1 MRPTNFYTPKTG
13 KFPSRQ
19 RSRRYRCL
27 LKHGL
32 SPGAPG
38 YNRQMRWAGSV
49 VACLLASAA
58 LTAQQAPPLLPCP
71 PAASEAQCN
80 PSKKEL
86 KEAREAFSR
95 GLKLQKTYPD
105 QAYEQFQHANDMV
118 PRNVEYVTA
127 REVARQQLVY
137 NHIER
142 GNSELQSGKQVEAL
156 ADFRSAVNL
165 DPNNRFAQERM
176 RDAVG
181 DAAPAPSGPPVI
193 VEQSQEIQLTPGQNL
208 ASFHFR
214 GDSKELI
221 ATIAR
226 SYGLSVQI
234 EDSVPSRRVSFD
246 IDNVDFFKAMEVVG
260 AVTKT
265 FWSPLTDKQILVAID
280 NPENRRQFERMA
292 MRTFYIPGIDTPA
305 ALTEIVN
312 LLRTL
317 LEIRSVT
324 PNAGSGT
331 IVVRAPQTTLD
342 AATQLLES
350 LDASRPEVMLDVHVY
365 QVSHTFARNIGVHI
379 PNQFNLFNIPASAL
393 AALGGQNIQD
403 LVNQLIASGGI
414 NQANNTAISALLA
427 QLQGQ
432 QNSIFSQPLA
442 TFGGGKTLTGVS
454 LDQLSAQLSLNEGWV
469 KTLDQ
474 ATLRA
479 SQGNDAT
486 FRMGSRYPILN
497 ASFAPVFNSAAIS
510 QVLQNNSFQAAFP
523 SFNYEDLGLTV
534 KAKPSITSDSNVSLQ
549 LEINLRALAGQ
560 SINGVPV
567 IGNREYKGSISL
579 ENGEPAVIAGQVSR
593 SETRD
598 LSGIPGLSQ
607 IPLLNKI
614 TSTNTK
620 QTEYDELLVVITP
633 HITRRGVGQN
643 TEVYLVK

>member
-1 MRPTNFYTPKTG
+1 M
-13 KFPSRQ
+13 
-19 RSRRYRCL
+19 
-27 LKHGL
+27 KHGL
-32 SPGAPG
+32 WPGAPG
-38 YNRQMRWAGSV
+38 YNRQMRRAGCV
-49 VACLLASAA
+49 VACLLVSAA
-58 LTAQQAPPLLPCP
+58 LSAQEAHPLLPCP

-86 KEAREAFSR
+86 KEAREAFAR

-105 QAYEQFQHANDMV
+105 QAYEQFQHANDLV
-118 PRNVEYVTA
+118 PRNVEYMTA

-165 DPNNRFAQERM
+165 DPSNRFAQQRV

-193 VEQSQEIQLTPGQNL
+193 VEQSQEIQLTPGKNL

-221 ATIAR
+221 ATVAR

-246 IDNVDFFKAMEVVG
+246 IDNVDFFKAMELVG

-265 FWSPLTDKQILVAID
+265 FWSPLTDKQILVATD

-324 PNAGSGT
+324 PNATSST
-331 IVVRAPQTTLD
+331 IVVRAPQATLD

-403 LVNQLIASGGI
+403 LINQLIASGGI

-427 QLQGQ
+427 QLQSQ

-454 LDQLSAQLSLNEGWV
+454 LDQISAQLSLNEGWV

-486 FRMGSRYPILN
+486 FRMGSRFPILN
-497 ASFAPVFNSAAIS
+497 ASFAPVFNSSAIS
-510 QVLQNNSFQAAFP
+510 RVLQNNSFQAAFP

-549 LEINLRALAGQ
+549 LEINLRSLAGQ

-579 ENGEPAVIAGQVSR
+579 ENGEPAVVAGQISR
-593 SETRD
+593 SETRN

-607 IPLLNKI
+607 IPLLNKV
-614 TSTNTK
+614 TATNTK

-643 TEVYLVK
+643 TEVYLAK